1 MKRRPASFLSDRL
14 GVSWPIEKLDQL
26 LADQTVYTDALSVF
40 SQGLRPHGAFNCQH
54 AFEIAKLRYPER
66 DEAPAL
72 LVVLA
77 VRIWQVRAEG

>member
-1 MKRRPASFLSDRL
+1 MKRRPASFSDRL
-14 GVSWPIEKLDQL
+14 GVSWPVDKVDQL
-26 LADQTVYTDALSVF
+26 LADPTVYTDALSVF
-40 SQGLRPHGAFNCQH
+40 SQGLRPSGDFDCRR
-54 AFEIAKLRYPER
+54 AFEIAKLRYPQR